1 MYFGIMV
8 LARLTVGMLSSFL
21 KPPTIAELPQVPID
35 AFNFCVIDAHLQ
47 LMLASN
53 SVGTVFGTYLYTF

>member
-1 MYFGIMV
+1 MV

-21 KPPTIAELPQVPID
+21 KPPAVVGLPLIPID

>member
-1 MYFGIMV
+1 MV

-35 AFNFCVIDAHLQ
+35 AFNFCVIDADLQ
-47 LMLASN
+47 LILAPN
-53 SVGTVFGTYLYTF
+53 SIGTVFGTCLYPF